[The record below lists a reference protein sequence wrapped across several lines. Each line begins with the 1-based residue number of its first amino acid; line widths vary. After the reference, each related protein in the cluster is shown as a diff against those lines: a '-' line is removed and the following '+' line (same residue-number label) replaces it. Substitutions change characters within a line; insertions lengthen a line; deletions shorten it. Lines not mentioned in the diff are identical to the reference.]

1 MTANLQKCC
10 DSCGHV
16 SYKLS
21 KQETS
26 TYKLL
31 VAGYT
36 PAEIGRMTF
45 RSPKTISAYKHRIA
59 KKLSIDSGGG
69 SRDISVLLIHHAMR
83 EGFSRLA
90 QTGCSGDS
98 FLQGY
103 YQAIT
108 DVTQENK

>member
-21 KQETS
+21 KQETA

-36 PAEIGRMTF
+36 QTEIGRMLF
-45 RSPKTISAYKHRIA
+45 RSKKTISTYKYRLLD
-59 KKLSIDSGGG
+59 KLGIDSDGGK
-69 SRDISVLLIHHAMR
+69 RDTTVLLIHHAMR
-83 EGFSRLA
+83 EGLSNLTQA
-90 QTGCSGDS
+90 GCSGDS

-103 YQAIT
+103 HLAIT